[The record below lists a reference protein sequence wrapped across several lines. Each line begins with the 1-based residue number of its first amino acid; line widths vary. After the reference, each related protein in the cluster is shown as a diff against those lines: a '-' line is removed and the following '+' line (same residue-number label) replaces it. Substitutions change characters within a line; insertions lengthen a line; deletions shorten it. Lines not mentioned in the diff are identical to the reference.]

1 MSKRAGMIYKL
12 ISQELEGIYTF
23 DKINT
28 NDIHGLSVSM
38 LEAFKDSSDFNG
50 ETLEELKEEI
60 YSVVE
65 STFGTFIQ
73 DASFQIKQNG
83 EIAAVILIS
92 LYKDKPFV
100 SELFTV
106 KKYLKLGMASYLL
119 KKSINVLLDLGYED
133 LVLYVHP
140 KNTGA
145 INLYKKIGFIEL

>member
-1 MSKRAGMIYKL
+1 MSKRIGMICKL
-12 ISQELEGIYTF
+12 IPQELKGIYTF
-23 DKINT
+23 DKINSD
-28 NDIHGLSVSM
+28 DINELSVSM
-38 LEAFKDSSDFNG
+38 LEAFKDTADFNG
-50 ETLEELKEEI
+50 ETLEELNEEI

-65 STFGTFIQ
+65 STFGTFIP

-106 KKYLKLGMASYLL
+106 KKYLKLGMASNLL
-119 KKSINVLLDLGYED
+119 KKSINVLTNLGYDD

-140 KNTGA
+140 ENAGA
-145 INLYKKIGFIEL
+145 VNLYKKIGFIEL